1 MREVAEWNGRRLN
14 HRSGIRFLDFLRDE
28 RIINFKAGKTTQMH
42 RQKVCTSPAIASRWL
57 TLTTTYTI
65 DALARAYT
73 HMHIYTSAH
82 KLQQRRST
90 RRYRYTCI
98 YIYVRDTRPRIY
110 VYGWLPWVYIG
121 CRLTGIW
128 AKQFREECKKKKKR
142 KKDSSSIELPSKKA
156 SLVVV
161 RTRKRV
167 CLVCWDELKKYW
179 NRCGR
184 LLVDVFRSTK
194 GRCKDIFFLS
204 NSIRLTKKTE
214 TANINKLKRERILL
228 SVDENVNFSREIDI
242 VCIIGHVFVCF
253 VHCYWPVVNK
263 FYRHEIYKRETI
275 VRDRPAYLH
284 QQSGWCC

>member
-14 HRSGIRFLDFLRDE
+14 HGSGIRFLDFLRDE
-28 RIINFKAGKTTQMH
+28 RIINFKAGKTTRMH

-73 HMHIYTSAH
+73 HTHIYTSAH

-90 RRYRYTCI
+90 RRYRCTCV
-98 YIYVRDTRPRIY
+98 YVYAILDHVYIY

-128 AKQFREECKKKKKR
+128 AKQFREKCKR
-142 KKDSSSIELPSKKA
+142 KKGKKHRTSLKKSELSEDKETGVSS
-156 SLVVV
+156 
-161 RTRKRV
+161 
-167 CLVCWDELKKYW
+167 WDELKKYW

-194 GRCKDIFFLS
+194 GRCKDIFFS
-204 NSIRLTKKTE
+204 NE
-214 TANINKLKRERILL
+214 
-228 SVDENVNFSREIDI
+228 VYD
-242 VCIIGHVFVCF
+242 
-253 VHCYWPVVNK
+253 
-263 FYRHEIYKRETI
+263 
-275 VRDRPAYLH
+275 
-284 QQSGWCC
+284 

>member
-98 YIYVRDTRPRIY
+98 YICTRY
-110 VYGWLPWVYIG
+110 STTYI
-121 CRLTGIW
+121 CIRLITVSLHRVSVNWYMG
-128 AKQFREECKKKKKR
+128 QTVSRRMQKKKKKR

-167 CLVCWDELKKYW
+167 CLVC
-179 NRCGR
+179 
-184 LLVDVFRSTK
+184 
-194 GRCKDIFFLS
+194 
-204 NSIRLTKKTE
+204 
-214 TANINKLKRERILL
+214 
-228 SVDENVNFSREIDI
+228 
-242 VCIIGHVFVCF
+242 
-253 VHCYWPVVNK
+253 
-263 FYRHEIYKRETI
+263 
-275 VRDRPAYLH
+275 
-284 QQSGWCC
+284 